1 MAAFLGIAA
10 TSEILLTSGSAKTLV
25 QIAAPSNHRVKVVRW
40 GVFFDG
46 VSVSAEPASIRLLRQ
61 TSSGTMSALT
71 ANPLDDSLSETL
83 QTLAQYNATSEPSA
97 GAVVDTLEVHPQ
109 TGYEIIYPLGQEVIV
124 GGGDKLGIEC
134 TLNSNGVNAK
144 AKLIFEE

>member
-1 MAAFLGIAA
+1 MAVFLGIAP
-10 TSEILLTSGSAKTLV
+10 TTEIALVSGTAKTLV
-25 QIAAPSNHRVKVVRW
+25 QIAAPTNHRVKVVRW

-71 ANPLDDSLSETL
+71 ANPLDDSLAETL
-83 QTLAQYNATSEPSA
+83 QTLAQSNATAEPSA
-97 GAVVDTLEVHPQ
+97 GAVVDTIEVHPQ
-109 TGYEIIYPLGQEVIV
+109 TGYEMIYPLGQEVIV